1 MRDLEKDQNKENE
14 PARRSLEFGNSG
26 GGDSFSRIKPS
37 ESNVGIGKRARSSS
51 PEFDGF
57 ESFEN
62 SISSPNPYLGTK
74 RSKDTSSKESTPTNK
89 RLKTSDVLSQFSQV
103 RNKETLDV
111 ISSDPP
117 LLELHIRFTTVTLKH
132 LTDQGSEMPSSCIKN
147 IILYFPKVTFNKYFR
162 LNFFKITLNIEY

>member
-14 PARRSLEFGNSG
+14 PARRSLEFGNPGG

-62 SISSPNPYLGTK
+62 SISSSNPYLGTK
-74 RSKDTSSKESTPTNK
+74 RAKDTNSKESTPTNK
-89 RLKTSDVLSQFSQV
+89 RLKTCDVLSQFSQV
-103 RNKETLDV
+103 RNKKTLDV
-111 ISSDPP
+111 ISSYPP
-117 LLELHIRFTTVTLKH
+117 LLHEDQFQHPTILFGFKSTPYYIFTSNPDLTLFTQRD
-132 LTDQGSEMPSSCIKN
+132 LT
-147 IILYFPKVTFNKYFR
+147 
-162 LNFFKITLNIEY
+162 

>member
-1 MRDLEKDQNKENE
+1 MRELEKDQNKENE
-14 PARRSLEFGNSG
+14 PARRSLEFGIPEG

-74 RSKDTSSKESTPTNK
+74 RAKDTNSKESTPTNK
-89 RLKTSDVLSQFSQV
+89 RLKTSDGLSQFSQV
-103 RNKETLDV
+103 RNKETSDV

-117 LLELHIRFTTVTLKH
+117 LLELHDDKFQHPTILHGFKSTPYYIFTSNPD
-132 LTDQGSEMPSSCIKN
+132 LTPFTQLDHTST
-147 IILYFPKVTFNKYFR
+147 Y
-162 LNFFKITLNIEY
+162 FKIYYSFKS